1 MILYKKL
8 LGESAVLDDLAD
20 LDPCLTRSLHE
31 LLEYDND
38 DAEEVFC
45 LNFTVTQDYFGET
58 KVIPLK
64 PDGENINVTSQNKQE
79 YVDLLVDYKLNKGIE
94 SQYQAFHDGFY
105 RVCGGIV
112 LKLFYPM
119 ELMALVTGNEN
130 YDWNELEKSAEY
142 KGEYHAEHA
151 VIKMFWEVFHDF
163 ALDQKR
169 QFLLFLTG
177 TDRVPILGMK
187 ALKITIQ
194 STADDAYLPVA
205 HTCIAQLDLPV
216 YNTKEKLRYKL
227 LQAIQQSEGFGLV

>member
-1 MILYKKL
+1 
-8 LGESAVLDDLAD
+8 
-20 LDPCLTRSLHE
+20 
-31 LLEYDND
+31 
-38 DAEEVFC
+38 
-45 LNFTVTQDYFGET
+45 
-58 KVIPLK
+58 
-64 PDGENINVTSQNKQE
+64 
-79 YVDLLVDYKLNKGIE
+79 
-94 SQYQAFHDGFY
+94 
-105 RVCGGIV
+105 
-112 LKLFYPM
+112 M

-169 QFLLFLTG
+169 HFLLFLTG

-194 STADDAYLPVA
+194 SAADDAYLPVA
-205 HTCIAQLDLPV
+205 HPFIAQLDLPV

-227 LQAIQQSEGFGLV
+227 LQAIQQSEALVLYSRALPTKFVKMSTPRAQHSEDFKFYMLTRKDWECQAKNYGTGSRGT